1 MGDGR
6 KEGGAAWGMGER
18 NITVCCWSQGVTM
31 VMGERDGRERERE
44 RGTRG
49 GGAWEN
55 ENKKS
60 AVLGSDD
67 L

>member
-1 MGDGR
+1 MTASSDRTISTGKSDICLTLAEMFAR
-6 KEGGAAWGMGER
+6 KLR
-18 NITVCCWSQGVTM
+18 
-31 VMGERDGRERERE
+31 RDGRERE

>member
-1 MGDGR
+1 MFAR
-6 KEGGAAWGMGER
+6 KLR
-18 NITVCCWSQGVTM
+18 
-31 VMGERDGRERERE
+31 RDGRERERE